1 MPGYLLDAGAT
12 VLCMHAGDAQ
22 PTVTNQK
29 VKAGG
34 QPIVTQSSTYTI
46 SGCALPPPI
55 VANGPCLTAQWV
67 SAASKVKAGGE
78 PVLLKD
84 SSAVCVPTGTGLNV
98 VVTQMKVKG
107 K

>member
-1 MPGYLLDAGAT
+1 MPGYLLDEGA
-12 VLCMHAGDAQ
+12 VVMCMHAGEAK
-22 PTVTNQK
+22 PTVTNLK

-34 QPIVTQSSTYTI
+34 QAIVTQSSVYTI

-78 PVLLKD
+78 PVLLQD